1 MIYDSVSLRLR
12 DTSSILKLI
21 LFFFSIHLPNFH
33 PNRDNAAWLD
43 GNNKYFE
50 EQELSVQVATM
61 DLTDDCVNY
70 SVKQNGKNRQRLP
83 AMNGTIG
90 QEVRKVGFRN
100 GFLEFEFL
108 SLKL

>member
-1 MIYDSVSLRLR
+1 MFFASLF
-12 DTSSILKLI
+12 KK
-21 LFFFSIHLPNFH
+21 
-33 PNRDNAAWLD
+33 NRDNAAWLD

-83 AMNGTIG
+83 AMNGTVG
-90 QEVRKVGFRN
+90 QEVRKVCVLVRM
-100 GFLEFEFL
+100 FLRFEKFL
-108 SLKL
+108 QRSLF